1 MIRAVRPSLQHG
13 GALREGVSPDQRY
26 TLALGTRSHPP
37 HSMAVWLG
45 SRGAA
50 AFVFFKTPEMP
61 TKKGSGR
68 VLAYSVSTGIPPA
81 AGAAQ
86 QECNNGERQKA
97 GAKNN
102 RRTNKSEIRHEG
114 WEGVPVCIAEAFRQI
129 ASLGG
134 IVEELL
140 HRTS

>member
-1 MIRAVRPSLQHG
+1 
-13 GALREGVSPDQRY
+13 
-26 TLALGTRSHPP
+26 
-37 HSMAVWLG
+37 
-45 SRGAA
+45 
-50 AFVFFKTPEMP
+50 MP

-86 QECNNGERQKA
+86 QECNNGELKKA
-97 GAKNN
+97 AVKTN

-114 WEGVPVCIAEAFRQI
+114 WEGVLVCKAKEFREI

-134 IVEELL
+134 IVDELL
-140 HRTS
+140 RRTACKKAKMEATIMKPGCGR